1 MSITEDSYNHAKKI
15 GRKNWLFS
23 NTPAGA
29 DASCILYSIV
39 ETAKMNNLI
48 PFEYIK
54 YVLEQHPKERPA
66 TDEEIEKLLP
76 WSKTI
81 PDYVKNPEG

>member
-1 MSITEDSYNHAKKI
+1 
-15 GRKNWLFS
+15 
-23 NTPAGA
+23 
-29 DASCILYSIV
+29 
-39 ETAKMNNLI
+39 MNNLI

-54 YVLEQHPKERPA
+54 YVLEQHSKERPA